1 MNLKNLRASGSND
14 ALNFNEVFLLLI
26 LVKCVYSNEVSIFN
40 ESENKLEV
48 YIAGSRGLVGS
59 ALTRNAPNSA
69 NIFTT
74 ERHELDLLNC
84 KEVEK
89 YFVRHQI
96 DSVVLAAAQVGGI
109 HANSTQQY
117 KFLLENLK
125 LQNSVIEAAVTA
137 GVKNLVFLGSSC
149 IYPKYAEQPI
159 KEEYL
164 LSGKLE
170 ETNEGYAIA
179 KIAGVRL
186 CRAIY
191 DQFGFNYFSLMP
203 SNMYGP
209 NDNFHK
215 KYSHVPAA
223 LMRRMHEAK
232 IHQESTVEVWGDGSP
247 RREFM
252 HVDDFSRSIWYFLN
266 IDLKGELLNIGTG
279 TDLSIREFALKM
291 KEIVAYQGDIVFNQ
305 EKPNGVH
312 QKILDIQKAKAY
324 GWEAQITLTDG
335 LQRTYEW
342 FERAY
347 EKGAIRGL

>member
-1 MNLKNLRASGSND
+1 M
-14 ALNFNEVFLLLI
+14 
-26 LVKCVYSNEVSIFN
+26 
-40 ESENKLEV
+40 

-59 ALTRNAPNSA
+59 ALTRNVPSYA
-69 NIFTT
+69 NIFVT
-74 ERHELDLLNC
+74 ERYELDLLNR
-84 KEVEK
+84 KEVKK
-89 YFVRHQI
+89 YFVSNQI

-109 HANSTQQY
+109 QANSTQQY

-125 LQNSVIEAAVTA
+125 LQNSVIEAAVLA

-149 IYPKYAEQPI
+149 IYPKFADQPI
-159 KEEYL
+159 KEESL

-191 DQFGFNYFSLMP
+191 EQFGFNYFSLMP

-215 KYSHVPAA
+215 EYSHVPAA

-232 IHQESTVEVWGDGSP
+232 IHQESTVEVWGDGLP
-247 RREFM
+247 KREFM
-252 HVDDFSRSIWYFLN
+252 HVDDLSSSIWYFLN
-266 IDLKGELLNIGTG
+266 FGLKGELLNIGTG
-279 TDLSIREFALKM
+279 TDLSIREFAWKM
-291 KEIVAYQGDIVFNQ
+291 KEIVGYQGDIVFNK

-312 QKILDIQKAKAY
+312 QKILDIQKAKEY
-324 GWEAQITLTDG
+324 GWEAQINLTDG

-347 EKGAIRGL
+347 EKRVIRGL